1 MIAGATTYESRERLM
16 RVFRTL
22 IVATP
27 ALAALAL
34 AGCGDGGEKAA
45 AARKRPPPLVGTML
59 ASASDFAPQLEALG
73 TVTPLQT
80 VAVRA
85 RADGE
90 IIRIAFREGDFVRAG
105 QILMQLDD
113 RNARAAL
120 AQAKATLAGARATA
134 LQATA
139 NYERATKLVKN
150 GFVSGTD
157 LDIRKA
163 AADNGR
169 ASIASAVA
177 AVSAAETQLSF
188 LTIRA
193 PVSGRTGELNF
204 RLGANVRVGDALPLV
219 TINQLSPIQVRF
231 PVPPDRIQAVR
242 MAMQQGVTVTAS
254 VQGEAAPTAPIASGR
269 LAFLDNNVDPGN
281 GSVAAKAQFDN
292 AGDQLW
298 PGAIVTIRLPLAA
311 PQPRIALPEAA
322 VQVGRDAPFVWAV
335 ASDGKIMMRD
345 VGVAGR
351 AGGRVYLA
359 SGVSP
364 GERIVVDTLSKLK
377 PGDKVRFRPGAA
389 PVRAAN
395 DAAAPAGGRS
405 ADVPAVG
412 G

>member
-1 MIAGATTYESRERLM
+1 MPSAP
-16 RVFRTL
+16 V
-22 IVATP
+22 P
-27 ALAALAL
+27 ALLLPLLLSL
-34 AGCGDGGEKAA
+34 AGCGGGEGQAGGA
-45 AARKRPPPLVGTML
+45 GARKRPPQLVGTML
-59 ASASDFAPQLEALG
+59 ASAADFAPRLEALG

-90 IIRIAFREGDFVRAG
+90 IVRILFREGDQVRTG
-105 QILMQLDD
+105 QVLMQLDD
-113 RNARAAL
+113 RAARAAL
-120 AQAKATLAGARATA
+120 AQARATLAGARATSV
-134 LQATA
+134 QATA
-139 NYERATKLVKN
+139 NYERATRLVTN

-169 ASIASAVA
+169 ASIAGAAAAVA
-177 AVSAAETQLSF
+177 AAETQLSF

-204 RLGANVRVGDALPLV
+204 RLGANVRAGDTLPLV

-231 PVPPDRIQAVR
+231 PVSPEQIQAVR
-242 MAMQQGVTVTAS
+242 MALQQGVSVTAG
-254 VQGEAAPTAPIASGR
+254 VQGDAAPAAPIATGR

-281 GSVAAKAQFDN
+281 GSVAAKAQFEN
-292 AGDQLW
+292 AGDKLW
-298 PGAIVTIRLPLAA
+298 PGAIVTIRMPLAT

-335 ASDGKIMMRD
+335 AGDGKIMMRD

-351 AGGRVYLA
+351 ADGRVFLA

-364 GERIVVDTLSKLK
+364 GERIVIDTLSKLK
-377 PGDKVRFRPGAA
+377 PGDKVRFRAGPGGA
-389 PVRAAN
+389 VRAAN
-395 DAAAPAGGRS
+395 AA
-405 ADVPAVG
+405 PAVG

>member
-1 MIAGATTYESRERLM
+1 M
-16 RVFRTL
+16 RVFPTL
-22 IVATP
+22 MFAVP
-27 ALAALAL
+27 AMAALAL
-34 AGCGDGGEKAA
+34 AGCGDGEEKAGA

-59 ASASDFAPQLEALG
+59 ASASDFAPQLQALG

-85 RADGE
+85 RAEGQ
-90 IIRIAFREGDFVRAG
+90 ITRITFREGDFVRAG
-105 QILMQLDD
+105 QVLMQLDD
-113 RNARAAL
+113 RAARAAL
-120 AQAKATLAGARATA
+120 AQARATLAGARATA

-150 GFVSGTD
+150 GFVSGAD

-169 ASIASAVA
+169 AGIASAAA

-231 PVPPDRIQAVR
+231 PVPPDQIQAVR
-242 MAMQQGVTVTAS
+242 EAMAAGVTVTAS
-254 VQGEAAPTAPIASGR
+254 VQNQAESAEPIASGR

-281 GSVAAKAQFDN
+281 GSVAAKAQFAN
-292 AGDQLW
+292 AGDRLW
-298 PGAIVTIRLPLAA
+298 PGAIVTIRMPLAA
-311 PQPRIALPEAA
+311 PRPRIALPEAA
-322 VQVGRDAPFVWAV
+322 VQVGREAPFVWAV
-335 ASDGKIMMRD
+335 AADGKVVMRD

-364 GERIVVDTLSKLK
+364 GERIVVDTLSRLK
-377 PGDKVRFRPGAA
+377 PGDVVRFRPGRGA
-389 PVRAAN
+389 PVQARN
-395 DAAAPAGGRS
+395 GAAAPAE
-405 ADVPAVG
+405 AAAVG